1 MFYNEEDIEY
11 YEKIASFGR
20 KELITE
26 IGKWK
31 KKYKTN
37 KLPWIPEDDLSNQ
50 SGDDLYFMC
59 IQLNHEFYQLMK
71 ESKEP
76 KTQKPTK
83 TTKTTKTTK
92 VTKTP
97 KTTKKPKEGKREK
110 NKSGKSSKRKT
121 VKK

>member
-37 KLPWIPEDDLSNQ
+37 KLTWIPEDDLSKQ

-76 KTQKPTK
+76 KT
-83 TTKTTKTTK
+83 TKTTKTTK
-92 VTKTP
+92 VTKT
-97 KTTKKPKEGKREK
+97 TKKAENPKEGKKGK

-121 VKK
+121 TKK

>member
-37 KLPWIPEDDLSNQ
+37 KLPWIPEDDLSDQ

-71 ESKEP
+71 EQKESKEP
-76 KTQKPTK
+76 KTTK
-83 TTKTTKTTK
+83 APKTTK
-92 VTKTP
+92 VTKT
-97 KTTKKPKEGKREK
+97 TKKVENPKEGKKEK

-121 VKK
+121 AKKIN

>member
-37 KLPWIPEDDLSNQ
+37 KLTWIPEDDLSKQ

-59 IQLNHEFYQLMK
+59 IQLNHEFYQLVKEQK

-76 KTQKPTK
+76 KTTK
-83 TTKTTKTTK
+83 TTKKAK
-92 VTKTP
+92 N
-97 KTTKKPKEGKREK
+97 PKEGKKEK

-121 VKK
+121 AKK

>member
-31 KKYKTN
+31 KKYKAN
-37 KLPWIPEDDLSNQ
+37 KLTWIPEDDLSKQ

-59 IQLNHEFYQLMK
+59 IRLNHEFYQLMK
-71 ESKEP
+71 GSKEP
-76 KTQKPTK
+76 KEPKTTKTIKATK
-83 TTKTTKTTK
+83 TTKTTKK
-92 VTKTP
+92 AE
-97 KTTKKPKEGKREK
+97 KPKEDKKGK

-121 VKK
+121 AKK